1 MTFNLQPLSGA
12 LDRLEDNL
20 QRAGLELLRAR
31 AAGAPEAELKAL
43 LKRYGIA
50 RQRGCARLVW
60 LLDHGELLRWHQGEG
75 PCASGEHPCET
86 GDLDSVSSALTEN
99 PSAR

>member
-1 MTFNLQPLSGA
+1 MTFNLQPLSCA

-86 GDLDSVSSALTEN
+86 GDLDTVSSALTEN
-99 PSAR
+99 PSA